1 MTTYIGKTTTIADSV
16 GAIANVDAIGD
27 LSLTADEIEDTVY
40 GAGGWK
46 TFVQGLKDAG
56 TFDLTVNYNKD
67 TSGNTRLT
75 QAFVS
80 GDSAQYTITFP
91 DSSTLTFTAFV
102 SGIGSL
108 SPRTKKCSG
117 RSPCGSTARLRPCS
131 VRRPQHDPKRDPGD
145 RRGELHPPLLRRDL
159 DRDRAGVRDEDHRS
173 PEDARRRPETSP

>member
-1 MTTYIGKTTTIADSV
+1 MTTYIGKTTTIADSS
-16 GAIANVDAIGD
+16 GNIANVDAIGD

-80 GDSAQYTITFP
+80 GDSKKYTITFP
-91 DSSTLTFTAFV
+91 DASTLIFTAFV
-102 SGIGSL
+102 SGVGIAV
-108 SPRTKKCSG
+108 P
-117 RSPCGSTARLRPCS
+117 
-131 VRRPQHDPKRDPGD
+131 
-145 RRGELHPPLLRRDL
+145 
-159 DRDRAGVRDEDHRS
+159 RDEKVQRTFTMRIDGKTPPAFS
-173 PEDARRRPETSP
+173 EASST

>member
-91 DSSTLTFTAFV
+91 DSSTLIFTAFV
-102 SGIGSL
+102 AGIGIAV
-108 SPRTKKCSG
+108 PKDEKVQRTFTLRIDGKTPPVFSEA
-117 RSPCGSTARLRPCS
+117 SST
-131 VRRPQHDPKRDPGD
+131 
-145 RRGELHPPLLRRDL
+145 
-159 DRDRAGVRDEDHRS
+159 
-173 PEDARRRPETSP
+173 

>member
-67 TSGNTRLT
+67 TTEHTRLT

-91 DSSTLTFTAFV
+91 DSSTLIFTAFV
-102 SGIGSL
+102 SGIGIAV
-108 SPRTKKCSG
+108 PKDEKVQRTF
-117 RSPCGSTARLRPCS
+117 TLRI
-131 VRRPQHDPKRDPGD
+131 DGKT
-145 RRGELHPPLLRRDL
+145 PPVFSE
-159 DRDRAGVRDEDHRS
+159 AS
-173 PEDARRRPETSP
+173 

>member
-56 TFDLTVNYNKD
+56 TFDLTVNYDAKD
-67 TSGNTRLT
+67 TSGNIRLT

-91 DSSTLTFTAFV
+91 DSSTLIFTAFV
-102 SGIGSL
+102 AGIGIAV
-108 SPRTKKCSG
+108 PKDEKVQRTFTLRIDGKTAPAFSEA
-117 RSPCGSTARLRPCS
+117 SST
-131 VRRPQHDPKRDPGD
+131 
-145 RRGELHPPLLRRDL
+145 
-159 DRDRAGVRDEDHRS
+159 
-173 PEDARRRPETSP
+173 

>member
-1 MTTYIGKTTTIADSV
+1 
-16 GAIANVDAIGD
+16 VDAIGD

-80 GDSAQYTITFP
+80 GGSAQYTITFRTP
-91 DSSTLTFTAFV
+91 RRSPSRRLCPG
-102 SGIGSL
+102 SGSL
-108 SPRTKKCSG
+108 SPRTKSAADVH
-117 RSPCGSTARLRPCS
+117 PA
-131 VRRPQHDPKRDPGD
+131 D
-145 RRGELHPPLLRRDL
+145 RRQD
-159 DRDRAGVRDEDHRS
+159 S
-173 PEDARRRPETSP
+173 ARVQ

>member
-67 TSGNTRLT
+67 MSGNTRLT

-91 DSSTLTFTAFV
+91 DSSTLFFTAFV
-102 SGIGSL
+102 SGVGIAV
-108 SPRTKKCSG
+108 PKDEKVQRTFTLRIDGKTPPVFSEA
-117 RSPCGSTARLRPCS
+117 SST
-131 VRRPQHDPKRDPGD
+131 
-145 RRGELHPPLLRRDL
+145 
-159 DRDRAGVRDEDHRS
+159 
-173 PEDARRRPETSP
+173 

>member
-1 MTTYIGKTTTIADSV
+1 MTTYIGKTTTIADSS
-16 GAIANVDAIGD
+16 GNIANVDAIGD

-56 TFDLTVNYNKD
+56 TFDLTVNYDKD

-91 DSSTLTFTAFV
+91 DSSTLIFTAFV
-102 SGIGSL
+102 SGVGIAI
-108 SPRTKKCSG
+108 PKDEKVQRTFTLRIDGKTAPAFSEA
-117 RSPCGSTARLRPCS
+117 SST
-131 VRRPQHDPKRDPGD
+131 
-145 RRGELHPPLLRRDL
+145 
-159 DRDRAGVRDEDHRS
+159 
-173 PEDARRRPETSP
+173 

>member
-16 GAIANVDAIGD
+16 GVIANVDAIGD

-67 TSGNTRLT
+67 MSGNTRLT

-91 DSSTLTFTAFV
+91 DSSTLIFTAFV
-102 SGIGSL
+102 AGIGIAV
-108 SPRTKKCSG
+108 PKDEKVQRTFTMRIDGKTPPAFSEA
-117 RSPCGSTARLRPCS
+117 SST
-131 VRRPQHDPKRDPGD
+131 
-145 RRGELHPPLLRRDL
+145 
-159 DRDRAGVRDEDHRS
+159 
-173 PEDARRRPETSP
+173 

>member
-91 DSSTLTFTAFV
+91 DSSTLIFTAFV
-102 SGIGSL
+102 AGIGIAV
-108 SPRTKKCSG
+108 PKDEKVQRTF
-117 RSPCGSTARLRPCS
+117 TLRI
-131 VRRPQHDPKRDPGD
+131 DGKT
-145 RRGELHPPLLRRDL
+145 PPVFSE
-159 DRDRAGVRDEDHRS
+159 A
-173 PEDARRRPETSP
+173 